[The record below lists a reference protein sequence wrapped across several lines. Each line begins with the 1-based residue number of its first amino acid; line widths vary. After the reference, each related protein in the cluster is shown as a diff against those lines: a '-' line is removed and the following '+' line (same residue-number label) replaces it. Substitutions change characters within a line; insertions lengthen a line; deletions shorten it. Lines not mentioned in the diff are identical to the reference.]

1 MVSKVFLFGEH
12 SWLYCSDVRLK
23 NDVYSGWVENGA
35 WHLVY
40 DTKSE
45 MIESYYGSVD
55 HRYGR
60 KPAYSWKGNL
70 TWICYP
76 KGTGYNEVIEDAKE
90 RYEAGEEA
98 NYILESIKKQQ
109 KEDKDYELYLK
120 LRERFDPE
128 KDEVAF

>member
-1 MVSKVFLFGEH
+1 MVSKVFLFDEH

-23 NDVYSGWVENGA
+23 DGVYTGWVENGA
-35 WHLVY
+35 WHLFH
-40 DTKSE
+40 DTKTKAFECYRDAGEKRNGYTPVTSRPRE
-45 MIESYYGSVD
+45 
-55 HRYGR
+55 
-60 KPAYSWKGNL
+60 L
-70 TWICYP
+70 TWMCYP
-76 KGTGYNEVIEDAKE
+76 KGAGYNAVIEDAKE

-98 NYILESIKKQQ
+98 NYSLESIRKQQ